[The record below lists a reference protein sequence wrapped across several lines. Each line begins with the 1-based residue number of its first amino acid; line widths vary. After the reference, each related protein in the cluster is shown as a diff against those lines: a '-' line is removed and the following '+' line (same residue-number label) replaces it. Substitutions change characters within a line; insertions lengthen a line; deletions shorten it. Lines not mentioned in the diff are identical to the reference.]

1 MSEGHEF
8 QDDRARVLTRGMV
21 RSTPRDIAKRAIP
34 TYHGGNSPEEVLE
47 RINRRQ
53 VEFSQVPIEYDTDPF
68 LYLPAGPRTYFFLQN
83 LDAALSIFVGFGTLP
98 TTTRGLKIAA
108 GEAYEPYMIPQNDV
122 WIVGTGVGAA
132 TLIYAVD

>member
-1 MSEGHEF
+1 MSQGHEF
-8 QDDRARVLTRGMV
+8 QRDRSRLLTPGMV
-21 RSTPRDIAKRAIP
+21 ASTPRDIGKRAIP
-34 TYHGGNSPEEVLE
+34 TYRGGDSPEEIAE

-53 VEFSQVPIEYDTDPF
+53 VDFSQVPIEYDTDPF
-68 LYLPAGPRTYFFLQN
+68 LYLPAGPRSYFLLQN
-83 LDAALSIFVGFGTLP
+83 LNAAFDIFVGFGIQP

-122 WIVGTGVGAA
+122 WIVGTGVGVA